1 MILIKNY
8 RGQLTAVLGALL
20 GRIGICPE
28 GFSCELLGRGNE
40 KTLKWK
46 CPWKRS

>member
-8 RGQLTAVLGALL
+8 RGQLTVVLGALL
-20 GRIGICPE
+20 GE
-28 GFSCELLGRGNE
+28 LGFDLKVLPYELLGRGSE

>member
-8 RGQLTAVLGALL
+8 RGRLTVVLGALL
-20 GRIGICPE
+20 GRTGICPE
-28 GFSCELLGRGNE
+28 GFAYELLGGGSE